1 MIPCASV
8 FSSPD
13 SLMMPALTSAQI
25 RFLRGQ
31 AHGLKAL
38 WQVGGKG
45 VSAAVVAEIDAALE
59 QHELIK
65 VRITA
70 ADREERTAL
79 TAQLAADCGAVV
91 AQQIGHVVVL
101 YRPSKERRQIVLPRP

>member
-1 MIPCASV
+1 MTTP
-8 FSSPD
+8 
-13 SLMMPALTSAQI
+13 LTAAQT

-65 VRITA
+65 VRIAA
-70 ADREERTAL
+70 ADRDERAAL
-79 TAQLAADCGAVV
+79 VRQLATECKAAVV
-91 AQQIGHVVVL
+91 QTIGHVVVV
-101 YRPSKERRQIVLPRP
+101 YRASKEHQRIVLPREPRPR

>member
-1 MIPCASV
+1 
-8 FSSPD
+8 
-13 SLMMPALTSAQI
+13 MPALTAAQT

-31 AHGLKAL
+31 AHALKAL

-65 VRITA
+65 VRIAA
-70 ADREERTAL
+70 ADRGERTAL
-79 TAQLAADCGAVV
+79 IGQLAAECHAAVV
-91 AQQIGHVVVL
+91 QTIGHVAAL
-101 YRPSKERRQIVLPRP
+101 YRPSQERRQIVLPCESRRT

>member
-1 MIPCASV
+1 MRTV
-8 FSSPD
+8 
-13 SLMMPALTSAQI
+13 MTPALTAAQT

-31 AHGLKAL
+31 AHALKAL

-65 VRITA
+65 VRIAA
-70 ADREERTAL
+70 ADREERAAL
-79 TAQLAADCGAVV
+79 VQQLADACGAAVV
-91 AQQIGHVVVL
+91 QTIGHVVAL
-101 YRPSKERRQIVLPRP
+101 YRPSLERRQIVLPRP

>member
-1 MIPCASV
+1 
-8 FSSPD
+8 
-13 SLMMPALTSAQI
+13 MPTTLTSAQT

-45 VSAAVVAEIDAALE
+45 LSAAVIAEIDAALE

-65 VRITA
+65 VRIAA
-70 ADREERTAL
+70 ADRDERAGL
-79 TAQLAADCGAVV
+79 AAQLAEACDAAVV
-91 AQQIGHVVVL
+91 QSIGHVVAL
-101 YRPSKERRQIVLPRP
+101 YRPSEERRQIVLPRA